1 MALPAVD
8 IHYVAAG
15 NSHADLLSRDW
26 TERSGLVIA
35 GFGCGEIPDEL
46 VPEINRLADDGIT
59 IVVSSRVA
67 DVVVLPET
75 MTLTEGHHIVASR
88 HLNPHKSAL
97 LLSLALSAEKDV
109 AATFMRT
116 DADG

>member
-1 MALPAVD
+1 
-8 IHYVAAG
+8 
-15 NSHADLLSRDW
+15 
-26 TERSGLVIA
+26 
-35 GFGCGEIPDEL
+35 
-46 VPEINRLADDGIT
+46 
-59 IVVSSRVA
+59 
-67 DVVVLPET
+67 

-97 LLSLALSAEKDV
+97 LLSLALSAGKDV